1 MWDIKNCGDTKL
13 VGALG
18 KLKSYGLLEIN
29 RKPFVE
35 EPRKEYRKVIT
46 LVGPRKDDPM
56 KILKSVVKKRH
67 EVLKKLNGGSK
78 KIRVK

>member
-1 MWDIKNCGDTKL
+1 MD
-13 VGALG
+13 
-18 KLKSYGLLEIN
+18 
-29 RKPFVE
+29 
-35 EPRKEYRKVIT
+35 
-46 LVGPRKDDPM
+46 PRKDDPM